1 MAGTR
6 PPFYRFF
13 DWMEFCR
20 EQPLVLA
27 GLGLAVG
34 AVSVRGTRRIPL
46 WVTAATIALLAL
58 GFSRSRIGHASMPV
72 GAQRPGS
79 IVAQGDRG
87 RSATAPSEMPPRGWK
102 DILLRIWKNIGR
114 DRVIVVAAGVTFYS
128 ILAVFPAI
136 AALVALYGLFADP
149 ATITSHLD
157 SIVGVMPGGAIEV
170 IRDQIMRVASQGR
183 TTLGLTFVVSLLV
196 SLWSANAGMKS
207 LFDALNLV
215 YNETEER
222 GFFKLNLVSLTFTL
236 LAILF
241 VLVAIGAMVV
251 VPIVLDFLGLGAATE
266 VLVKIARWPA
276 LLIVVALALA
286 VLYRYGPSREKA
298 QWRWITWGSV
308 AAAIA
313 WLVVSILFSWYAENF
328 GSYNKTYGSL
338 GAIIGFM
345 FWLWLS
351 IIVVLIGGELNAEAE
366 HQTVRD
372 TTIGGPKPMGHR
384 GATMADT
391 LGAKQE

>member
-1 MAGTR
+1 MHNR
-6 PPFYRFF
+6 SRV
-13 DWMEFCR
+13 
-20 EQPLVLA
+20 PLWAAALSVAVLA
-27 GLGLAVG
+27 VEVARSC
-34 AVSVRGTRRIPL
+34 VSYPRG
-46 WVTAATIALLAL
+46 
-58 GFSRSRIGHASMPV
+58 SRPDDEERNHGVISTE
-72 GAQRPGS
+72 PG
-79 IVAQGDRG
+79 RG
-87 RSATAPSEMPPRGWK
+87 RWARTPSEVPPPGWK
-102 DILLRIWKNIGR
+102 DILLRIWQNIGK

-157 SIVGVMPGGAIEV
+157 SIAGVAPGGAIEV
-170 IRDQIMRVASQGR
+170 MRDQITRVASQGR
-183 TTLGLTFVVSLLV
+183 TTLGLTFIVSLLV

-215 YNETEER
+215 YNESEKR
-222 GFFKLNLVSLTFTL
+222 SFVKLNLISLTFTVLAIVFVL
-236 LAILF
+236 LAI
-241 VLVAIGAMVV
+241 GAVVV
-251 VPIVLDFLGLGAATE
+251 VPLVLNFLGLGGATE
-266 VLVKIARWPA
+266 MTFKVARWPA

-286 VLYRYGPSREKA
+286 IIYRYGPSCEKPR
-298 QWRWITWGSV
+298 WRWISWGSAL
-308 AAAIA
+308 AAVCWIG
-313 WLVVSILFSWYAENF
+313 VSILFSWYAENF

-345 FWLWLS
+345 FWIWLS

-372 TTIGGPKPMGHR
+372 TTTGKPRPMGAR

-391 LGAKQE
+391 IGAKQD

>member
-1 MAGTR
+1 LRSVSAARASARIDAGRRATPRLNYR
-6 PPFYRFF
+6 PARPR
-13 DWMEFCR
+13 
-20 EQPLVLA
+20 Q
-27 GLGLAVG
+27 VG
-34 AVSVRGTRRIPL
+34 HR
-46 WVTAATIALLAL
+46 
-58 GFSRSRIGHASMPV
+58 
-72 GAQRPGS
+72 
-79 IVAQGDRG
+79 
-87 RSATAPSEMPPRGWK
+87 PSEVPPRGWK
-102 DILLRIWKNIGR
+102 DILLRIWKNIGK

-157 SIVGVMPGGAIEV
+157 SIVGVVPGGAIEV
-170 IRDQIMRVASQGR
+170 IRDQVTRVASQGR
-183 TTLGLTFVVSLLV
+183 TTLGATFVVSLLV

-215 YNETEER
+215 YNETEKR
-222 GFFKLNLVSLTFTL
+222 GFFKLNLVSLTFTI

-241 VLVAIGAMVV
+241 VLVAIGAMIV
-251 VPIVLDFLGLGAATE
+251 VPIVLDFLGLGGATE
-266 VLVKIARWPA
+266 MLVKIARWPA
-276 LLIVVALALA
+276 LFIVVTLALA

-308 AAAIA
+308 VAAIA
-313 WLVVSILFSWYAENF
+313 WLGVSILFSWYAENF

-338 GAIIGFM
+338 GAIIAFM
-345 FWLWLS
+345 FWIWLS
-351 IIVVLIGGELNAEAE
+351 IIVVLIGGELNVETE

-372 TTIGGPKPMGHR
+372 STIGGPKPMGQR

-391 LGAKQE
+391 VGAKQE